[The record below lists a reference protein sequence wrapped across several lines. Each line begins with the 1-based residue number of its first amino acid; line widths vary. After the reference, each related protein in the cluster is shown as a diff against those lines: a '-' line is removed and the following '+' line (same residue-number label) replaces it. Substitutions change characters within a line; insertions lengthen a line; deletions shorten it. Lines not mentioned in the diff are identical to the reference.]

1 MIYRPDLA
9 EVILDSVAVLVS
21 DMETGEILFVN
32 TALEMMFGSTII
44 GAMQGMN
51 VDDLVPTE
59 SQDKHSEYRAEYAAN
74 PRTRP
79 MGARLTLKGQRLDGT
94 VFPVRVILIPC
105 MLAARKCVVAL
116 VFDMTESV
124 EGGQ

>member
-9 EVILDSVAVLVS
+9 EVILDSVPILVS

-32 TALEMMFGSTII
+32 AALEATFGSTII

-51 VDDLVPTE
+51 VDDLVPL
-59 SQDKHSEYRAEYAAN
+59 DVRDRHAEYRAEYAAN

-116 VFDMTESV
+116 VFDMTDSV
-124 EGGQ
+124 EVTR